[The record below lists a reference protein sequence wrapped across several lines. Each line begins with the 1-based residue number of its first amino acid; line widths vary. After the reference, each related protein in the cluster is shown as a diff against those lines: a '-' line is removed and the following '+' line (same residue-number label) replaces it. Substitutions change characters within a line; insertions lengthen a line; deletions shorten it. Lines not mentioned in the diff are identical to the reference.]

1 MQLRRSFT
9 ADGRAWVQE
18 AWQAA
23 EGVFTRLS
31 RLSPLTTPLGTRL
44 AERYAAAEGLEA
56 EEVGQAFVTVMMAG
70 YASRT
75 VLAGPTDQPVLDRA
89 LLSVDTPGD
98 AGQIALDTAAVG
110 DLIGA
115 VESVAAADFH
125 SVMVLPPDVWAG
137 YVALATLA
145 LQRDLA
151 SSTLTWR
158 ELSRDRIE
166 AMLRYGYVL
175 RCLDEAFHGEPTLDR
190 PLPT

>member
-18 AWQAA
+18 SWQAA

-31 RLSPLTTPLGTRL
+31 RLSPLTTPLGTML

-56 EEVGQAFVTVMMAG
+56 EEVGQAFVTVMMVG

-75 VLAGPTDQPVLDRA
+75 VLAGPTDQPSLDPA
-89 LLSVDTPGD
+89 LLSIDTPGD
-98 AGQIALDTAAVG
+98 AEQIAKDTAAVG
-110 DLIGA
+110 DLSDA
-115 VESVAAADFH
+115 VESVASADFH

-175 RCLDEAFHGEPTLDR
+175 RCLDEAFHGEPELR
-190 PLPT
+190 EGHR